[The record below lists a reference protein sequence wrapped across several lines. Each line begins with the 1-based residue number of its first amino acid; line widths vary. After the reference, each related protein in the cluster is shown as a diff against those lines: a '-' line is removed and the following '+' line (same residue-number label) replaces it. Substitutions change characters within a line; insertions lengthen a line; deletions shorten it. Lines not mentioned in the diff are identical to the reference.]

1 MNNTMLS
8 DRIEKFILEMLDKQ
22 TSDQVLLK
30 RKDVADLL
38 ECAPSQVTYVINTR
52 FSSDDRF
59 VVESRRGSG
68 GYIKISLRSGNPQE
82 TGKFSPSTQDRE
94 EKSKGQ
100 SRGKE
105 NPNSIQAIEN
115 GLDGYYRM
123 LVDYDIISGQEY
135 RLICAMTR
143 TMLEFCPESH
153 RREAAKTMI
162 HRIEWALKGE

>member
-8 DRIEKFILEMLDKQ
+8 DRIEKFILEMLDKE
-22 TSDQVLLK
+22 TNDQVLLK

-68 GYIKISLRSGNPQE
+68 GYIKISLKSQTPPPRRAAPQ
-82 TGKFSPSTQDRE
+82 TNHE
-94 EKSKGQ
+94 EKSSTG
-100 SRGKE
+100 RPKE
-105 NPNSIQAIEN
+105 NPSSIEAIEN

-143 TMLEFCPESH
+143 TMLEYCPESH